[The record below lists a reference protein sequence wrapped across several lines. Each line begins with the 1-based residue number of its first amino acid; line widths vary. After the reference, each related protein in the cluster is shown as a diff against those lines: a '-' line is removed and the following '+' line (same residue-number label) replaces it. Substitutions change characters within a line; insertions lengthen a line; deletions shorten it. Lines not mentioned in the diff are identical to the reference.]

1 MENNYTYSK
10 EFLEENLPDYLFGKL
25 SESESQIFEKE
36 IQNYPDLVELAEN
49 LKNSYLVLKKEEI
62 NQKLESDS
70 LEISAEVMHAWNYGK
85 NGYTLKMLTKS
96 FVWSVSAAAVIFFV
110 YLILPDSFWNK
121 NVIEKNQNHS
131 KLFTI
136 NADEM
141 NELEEDDVL
150 ESAMSGF
157 TESSNPATNEEKDML
172 SEVSENNYNNILN
185 DADYAALKMNL
196 IPTYNYD
203 KSINSYLDLNNEED
217 LETILQEIQNVN
229 I

>member
-25 SESESQIFEKE
+25 SESESQIFENE

-49 LKNSYLVLKKEEI
+49 LKNSYLVLNKEKI
-62 NQKLESDS
+62 NQKLHSDS
-70 LEISAEVMHAWNYGK
+70 SEITAKVLQARKYRKSDK
-85 NGYTLKMLTKS
+85 TLKMLTKS
-96 FVWSVSAAAVIFFV
+96 FVWSISAAAVILFA
-110 YLILPDSFWNK
+110 YIILPDSFWNK

-136 NADEM
+136 NTDEM
-141 NELEEDDVL
+141 NELEEDAAL

-157 TESSNPATNEEKDML
+157 TESSNPATIEEKDML

-185 DADYAALKMNL
+185 DGV
-196 IPTYNYD
+196 I
-203 KSINSYLDLNNEED
+203 
-217 LETILQEIQNVN
+217 
-229 I
+229 